1 MLDKQFNLNYKK
13 YEKMIHHLLHQHQIK
28 YHYDDYFQLMVIKLW
43 DLLKSYDES
52 KSTNQEKYI
61 YLKLKYYLIDC
72 LRKNIKEI
80 NRFLPTSDYTLLDQ
94 SYSDFYQYEL
104 YSLLEILNEEELT
117 WLNLTLQG
125 FSTNE
130 IIIYMN
136 KSPSSIKRYRTSTR
150 EKLKSELLF

>member
-1 MLDKQFNLNYKK
+1 MGFIKILWWNEIYKSGKIHLFKVKVLFNRL
-13 YEKMIHHLLHQHQIK
+13 
-28 YHYDDYFQLMVIKLW
+28 
-43 DLLKSYDES
+43 S
-52 KSTNQEKYI
+52 K
-61 YLKLKYYLIDC
+61 
-72 LRKNIKEI
+72 KNIKEI

-130 IIIYMN
+130 ISIYMN
-136 KSPSSIKRYRTSTR
+136 KSPSSIKRYRKSTR
-150 EKLKSELLF
+150 EKLKSEFLF

>member
-1 MLDKQFNLNYKK
+1 MLDEQFNLNYKK
-13 YEKMIHHLLHQHQIK
+13 YEKMIHHLLHQYQIK
-28 YHYDDYFQLMVIKLW
+28 YHYDEYFQLMIIKLW
-43 DLLKSYDES
+43 DLLKSYDDS

-72 LRKNIKEI
+72 LRKNIKDT

-125 FSTNE
+125 FSIKE
-130 IIIYMN
+130 ISIFMD
-136 KSPSSIKRYRTSTR
+136 KSASSIKRYRKSTR
-150 EKLKSELLF
+150 EKLKSEFLF

>member
-1 MLDKQFNLNYKK
+1 
-13 YEKMIHHLLHQHQIK
+13 
-28 YHYDDYFQLMVIKLW
+28 LW

-80 NRFLPTSDYTLLDQ
+80 TRFLPTSDYTLLDQ

-136 KSPSSIKRYRTSTR
+136 KSPSSIKRYRKSTR
-150 EKLKSELLF
+150 EKLKSEFLF